1 MNSLVVS
8 DLKTE
13 ISVGVITSNAAEL
26 LAIVKNGVQKYF
38 DENYIPNE
46 ATAKADR
53 AELNRVEKA
62 IASQASQIKA
72 AYNAPLEEF
81 NGIVSEIRT
90 SIKEAV
96 QVVDNS
102 VKNYE
107 EKQKEKKGN
116 EIAEYFETKSFDLV
130 PLKQIFDSKWLNKTY
145 KMADI
150 KKEIDNA
157 IETIYSNIKVLESI
171 AEYGTT
177 AKAFYLDTLDMG
189 EAMRKVDTLKA
200 NAERLAREK
209 VEREERE
216 RQEQIARNAA
226 EERQEEKAVE
236 KAERRKSLVDEAL
249 GIETEPVEVP
259 EKPKRKKFALEF
271 DITDEER
278 AFVKKLFTEN
288 GIAYRQLVQTS
299 DGTAWQ

>member
-1 MNSLVVS
+1 MNNLVVS
-8 DLKTE
+8 DLKTK
-13 ISVGVITSNAAEL
+13 ISVGTITSNAADL
-26 LAIVKNGVQKYF
+26 LAVVKNGVQKYF

-53 AELNRVEKA
+53 AELNRAEKA
-62 IASQASQIKA
+62 IASQASQIKT
-72 AYNAPLEEF
+72 AYNAPLEVF
-81 NGIVSEIRT
+81 NGIVSEIRAE
-90 SIKEAV
+90 IKKAV
-96 QVVDNS
+96 TVVDNS

-107 EKQKEKKGN
+107 EKQKEQKGN
-116 EIAEYFETKSFDLV
+116 EIAEYFDTKGFELV
-130 PLKQIFDSKWLNKTY
+130 PLQRIFDSKWLNKTY

-150 KKEIDNA
+150 KKEIDNT

-189 EAMRKVDTLKA
+189 EAMRKVDMLKA

-236 KAERRKSLVDEAL
+236 KEERRQSLVNEAL
-249 GIETEPVEVP
+249 GIEAEPVEVS
-259 EKPKRKKFALEF
+259 EKPELVEYTLRFKTTKEQKMGLKKYM
-271 DITDEER
+271 TD
-278 AFVKKLFTEN
+278 N
-288 GIAYRQLVQTS
+288 GIAYKQII
-299 DGTAWQ
+299 GGKP